1 MASDGRQAR
10 KASLLDRAAMLGSSP
25 TREPNK
31 LRKRRPDRPPSTP
44 PPSPSPVPS
53 MSGNES
59 GVVQKGWRRIS
70 TLLRKSFGADTSQSV
85 EPTEQPE
92 FENSPEEAPAM
103 SNPETDEKGEWRAF
117 DEDPKVSAP
126 ESFQAASGRGYLPS
140 AIAAVPAAAAP
151 PSSDLQSP
159 KSRSSPFDPL
169 KDLSIRNPDPSS
181 PRPRPSP
188 SRQTS
193 DRSFRDWLRDPS
205 SVSHSDFVP
214 SLDAGPDGEGEIYD
228 AAMLPAPLFA
238 RWLGRRRHSADL
250 CTESG
255 SGIARSGARRRHHS
269 SSGGAYAV
277 HESPYAAIA
286 SNLDLPLSQQQAG
299 GRESGAGVEQ
309 QDLPPPVPEPQK
321 PWSTYSNQI
330 WRPGQD
336 VARESDDRPWPLPK
350 PPRITERSASA
361 PLPCTPRSSS
371 TIPTRPSR
379 LSASRTASIAAGEEW
394 AQEPEK
400 YVAYRPPAPEPESRR
415 ADAPRGYDLTSGEL
429 PRPFDEAE
437 PGAHACKVV
446 DVKASPAPV
455 ELEGSPAT
463 VGREAPE
470 HQSSALEQPSDEMR
484 EPDIWDF
491 TPRRHAEKHM
501 ALIDPAVLYREY
513 EGAARSPGEDPR
525 RWGGDRPMAP
535 KAANAVEPEGMAHPS
550 GRHAGM
556 KIHRRAG
563 SGNEVGTADADANQ
577 ADEVDDA
584 SGPLNPHSN
593 SRHQDQD
600 TDPRG
605 KVEAPRLGVANADRS
620 SIKELAYATGW
631 DRLARAKAE
640 SGVTDPHSSAPAQ
653 LHTQDLDTE
662 TSLPAHDHDNDEVFC
677 ESPRPS
683 SSVYS
688 RSPSDDK
695 AFTPAPDRTGLIDPA
710 DEYTAEIQDLLT
722 ARDEA
727 RRALDLEDNE
737 AGRRADAEIIASGPG
752 GREQDGEWE
761 PRPASLWERR
771 TLTLMPE
778 GNPVELVMGFLQG
791 DAVGREGLR
800 GWEQY
805 P

>member
-1 MASDGRQAR
+1 MATSGHQPR

-31 LRKRRPDRPPSTP
+31 LRKRRPNRPPSTP
-44 PPSPSPVPS
+44 PPSPSPAPS
-53 MSGNES
+53 MGGNES
-59 GVVQKGWRRIS
+59 GVVQKGWRRMS
-70 TLLRKSFGADTSQSV
+70 TLLRKSFGADISQSV
-85 EPTEQPE
+85 EPTVQPE
-92 FENSPEEAPAM
+92 LENSPEEAPAM
-103 SNPETDEKGEWRAF
+103 SNPETGEKGEWRAF
-117 DEDPKVSAP
+117 DEDP
-126 ESFQAASGRGYLPS
+126 
-140 AIAAVPAAAAP
+140 
-151 PSSDLQSP
+151 
-159 KSRSSPFDPL
+159 

-205 SVSHSDFVP
+205 NVSHNDFIP
-214 SLDAGPDGEGEIYD
+214 SLDASPDGEGEIYD

-269 SSGGAYAV
+269 SGGGAYAV

-309 QDLPPPVPEPQK
+309 QDSPPPVPEPQK
-321 PWSTYSNQI
+321 PWSTYPNQI

-336 VARESDDRPWPLPK
+336 GAREPDDRPWPLPK

-415 ADAPRGYDLTSGEL
+415 ADAPRGCDLTSGEL
-429 PRPFDEAE
+429 SGPFDEAE

-455 ELEGSPAT
+455 ELEGSPVT

-470 HQSSALEQPSDEMR
+470 HQSNALEQPPDEMR

-513 EGAARSPGEDPR
+513 EGMLGLPTHPSQSMSGSVNILGAARSPGEDPR
-525 RWGGDRPMAP
+525 RPGGDGPMAP

-556 KIHRRAG
+556 EIHRRAG

-584 SGPLNPHSN
+584 SGPLNSHSN

-605 KVEAPRLGVANADRS
+605 RAEAPRLGVANADRS

-662 TSLPAHDHDNDEVFC
+662 TWLPAHDHDNDEVFC

-695 AFTPAPDRTGLIDPA
+695 AFTPAPDRIGVINPA
-710 DEYTAEIQDLLT
+710 DEYTAKIQNLLT
-722 ARDEA
+722 AREEA

-771 TLTLMPE
+771 TLTLVPE